1 MRGDML
7 SKRSRGMHGRKKTTW
22 AVFVDRDG
30 TVIEEIGYQSDPD
43 NIRLIPGAAGSV
55 AKLNKLGIPVVVIS
69 NQAGVARGLFTA
81 GDLDRV
87 HERFVDLLAAE
98 GAFVDAAYYCPHHP
112 EFDVECD
119 CRKPKPG
126 LLLKASE
133 DLGIEL
139 GRSFMVGDRLIDVQA
154 GKAAGASTVLLRT
167 GYGQR
172 EFQEHQ
178 ADIALTADRVCDDL
192 AQAVDWILDERL

>member
-1 MRGDML
+1 MLRKQTRGMRGQ
-7 SKRSRGMHGRKKTTW
+7 KKAGW

-30 TVIEEIGYQSDPD
+30 TVIQEIGYQSDPD
-43 NIRLIPGAAGSV
+43 GVRLIPGAAGAV
-55 AKLNKLGIPVVVIS
+55 LRLNKLGIPVVVIS

-87 HERFVDLLAAE
+87 HDRFVDLLSAE

-112 EFDVECD
+112 EFDVDCD

-126 LLLKASE
+126 LLLRASE
-133 DLGIEL
+133 ELGIEL

-154 GKAAGASTVLLRT
+154 GKAAGASAVFLRT
-167 GYGQR
+167 GYGLR
-172 EFQEHQ
+172 EMQEHQ
-178 ADIALTADRVCDDL
+178 AEIMRIADRVCDDL

>member
-1 MRGDML
+1 ML
-7 SKRSRGMHGRKKTTW
+7 SKKYVGKWERRKTGW

-43 NIRLIPGAAGSV
+43 MVRVIPGVGAAL
-55 AKLNKLGIPVVVIS
+55 ARLNELGIPVVVIS

-81 GDLDRV
+81 EDLDIV
-87 HERFVDLLAAE
+87 HERFVELLAAE
-98 GAFVDAAYYCPHHP
+98 GAYVDAAYYCPHHP

-139 GRSFMVGDRLIDVQA
+139 GRSYMVGDRLIDVQA
-154 GKAAGASTVLLRT
+154 GKAAGASAVFVLT
-167 GYGQR
+167 GYGRR
-172 EFQEHQ
+172 ELVEHE
-178 ADIALTADRVCDDL
+178 ADITTTADRVCDDL

>member
-1 MRGDML
+1 ML
-7 SKRSRGMHGRKKTTW
+7 RNRSRRTEKPKRTSW

-30 TVIEEIGYQSDPD
+30 TVIEELGYLSDPD
-43 NIRLIPGAAGSV
+43 KVQLVPNAARSIS
-55 AKLNKLGIPVVVIS
+55 KLNKMGIPVVVIS

-87 HERFVDLLAAE
+87 HERVMKLLAAE
-98 GAFVDAAYYCPHHP
+98 DALVDAAYYCPHHP
-112 EFDVECD
+112 DYDVQCT

-133 DLGIEL
+133 ELGIEL
-139 GRSFMVGDRLIDVQA
+139 KQSFMVGDRLIDMQA
-154 GKAAGASTVLLRT
+154 GKAAGASTVFLRT

-172 EFQEHQ
+172 ELQENQ
-178 ADIALTADRVCDDL
+178 TEVLKIADRVCDDL
-192 AQAVDWILDERL
+192 AEAVDWILDERF

>member
-1 MRGDML
+1 ML
-7 SKRSRGMHGRKKTTW
+7 RKRSRGMRAQKKTDW

-30 TVIEEIGYQSDPD
+30 TIIEEIGYQSDPD
-43 NIRLIPGAAGSV
+43 GVRLIPGAAGSIS
-55 AKLNKLGIPVVVIS
+55 KLNKLGVPVVVIS
-69 NQAGVARGLFTA
+69 NQAGVARGLFTTD
-81 GDLDRV
+81 DLDRV
-87 HERFVDLLAAE
+87 HDRFVDLLAAQ

-119 CRKPKPG
+119 CRKPRPG

-154 GKAAGASTVLLRT
+154 GKAAGVSPVFLLT

-172 EFQEHQ
+172 ELEEHR
-178 ADIALTADRVCDDL
+178 AEVISTADRVCDDL

>member
-1 MRGDML
+1 ML
-7 SKRSRGMHGRKKTTW
+7 SKRSEGARGQKRTSW

-43 NIRLIPGAAGSV
+43 GVKLIPDAAASLS
-55 AKLNKLGIPVVVIS
+55 KLNKLGIPVVVIS
-69 NQAGVARGLFTA
+69 NQAGVARGLFTV

-87 HERFVDLLAAE
+87 HDRFVELLGAE

-112 EFDVECD
+112 EFGAECD

-133 DLGIEL
+133 DMGIDL
-139 GRSFMVGDRLIDVQA
+139 GRSFMVGDRLIDLQA
-154 GKAAGASTVLLRT
+154 GKAAGASTVFVRT
-167 GYGQR
+167 GYGER
-172 EFQEHQ
+172 EMQEHQ
-178 ADIALTADRVCDDL
+178 AEIMRTADRVCDDL
-192 AQAVDWILDERL
+192 AQAVEWILDEKS

>member
-1 MRGDML
+1 ML
-7 SKRSRGMHGRKKTTW
+7 RKRTRGMRRQKRTDW

-30 TVIEEIGYQSDPD
+30 TVVDEIGYQSDPD
-43 NIRLIPGAAGSV
+43 RIRVIPGAAGAIS
-55 AKLNKLGIPVVVIS
+55 KLNKLGIPVVVIS
-69 NQAGVARGLFTA
+69 NQAGVARGLFTP

-87 HERFVDLLAAE
+87 HDRFVELLSAE

-112 EFDVECD
+112 EFDVDCD

-133 DLGIEL
+133 ELGIEL

-154 GKAAGASTVLLRT
+154 GRAAGTSTVFLRT
-167 GYGQR
+167 GYGLR
-172 EFQEHQ
+172 ELQEHQ
-178 ADIALTADRVCDDL
+178 ADIMRTADRVCDDL